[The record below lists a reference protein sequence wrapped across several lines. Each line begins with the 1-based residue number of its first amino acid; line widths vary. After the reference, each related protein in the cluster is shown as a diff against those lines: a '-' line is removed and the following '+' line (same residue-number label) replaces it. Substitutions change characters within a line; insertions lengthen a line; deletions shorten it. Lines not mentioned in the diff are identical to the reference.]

1 MPEPKI
7 VFMGTP
13 EFAVPSMQ
21 ALHRRFPLTAV
32 VTTPDRERGRGRKKQ
47 FSEVKQAALEL
58 GLPEDRILQPEQLRD
73 PEFVQ
78 AIQALQPDIIVVL
91 AFRILPHSVYS
102 AARLGAFNIHGSL
115 LPKYRGAAP
124 INWAIINGETETGL
138 TAFLLADRVD
148 TGNILMR
155 ESLPIPADATFGD
168 MYYNMM
174 PIAAGMTVTVCERL
188 LREGTDIQA
197 EAQDDAFATP
207 APKIFRE
214 DCRIDWSLKAET
226 IRNFV
231 RGVSPVPGA
240 FTMLDDASFKI
251 YRAELCGDN
260 DVHLADGEC
269 LVTQRDILFGCGAGE
284 CLRALEVQV
293 QGKKR
298 MSADD
303 YVRGYRGPAR
313 RMTESTTL

>member
-1 MPEPKI
+1 
-7 VFMGTP
+7 MGTP

-47 FSEVKQAALEL
+47 FSEVKQAALDM
-58 GLPEDRILQPEQLRD
+58 GLPEDRILQPEKLRD

-78 AIQALQPDIIVVL
+78 AIQALELDIIVVL
-91 AFRILPHSVYS
+91 AFRILPRSVYS

-155 ESLPIPADATFGD
+155 ESLPIPADATFGE
-168 MYYNMM
+168 MYYKMM
-174 PIAAGMTVTVCERL
+174 PVAADMTVSVCERL
-188 LREGTDIQA
+188 LLEGAGIQA
-197 EAQDDAFATP
+197 EAQDDSQATP

-214 DCRIDWSLKAET
+214 DCRIDWSRDAET
-226 IRNFV
+226 IRNFI

-240 FTMLDDASFKI
+240 FTMLDGASFKI
-251 YRAELCGDN
+251 YRA
-260 DVHLADGEC
+260 DVQTGAEVNLTDGEC
-269 LVTQRDILFGCGAGE
+269 LVTGNDILFGCGAGE

-298 MSADD
+298 MSAED

-313 RMTESTTL
+313 RMTES